1 MKQFSIQSFLF
12 LLLVGAT
19 GVISAQNGE
28 ITPEAEKIAIRDVI
42 AKETKDYYLQ
52 DFEAWKSNFVQANYF
67 RQHGYWE
74 GYPDKV
80 RYYNG
85 FDTLQQV
92 KALQFKEDRTY
103 WKGSFEKRYNENF
116 RIFPEVAWY
125 TFEQDSF
132 DGATHQFLGKSI
144 EMRVLEKHDG
154 QWKIAY
160 IGYQYLPLTHAPDN

>member
-1 MKQFSIQSFLF
+1 MGTSSVL
-12 LLLVGAT
+12 
-19 GVISAQNGE
+19 SAQTIE
-28 ITPEAEKIAIRDVI
+28 SALEAEKTAIRNLI
-42 AKETKDYYLQ
+42 TKETEDYYRQ
-52 DFEAWKSNFVQANYF
+52 DFEAWKSNFVQAGYF

-103 WKGSFEKRYNENF
+103 WKGSYEKRYNENF
-116 RIFPEVAWY
+116 RVFPEVAWY

-132 DGATHQFLGKSI
+132 DGATHRFLGKSI
-144 EMRVLEKHDG
+144 EMRVLEKHEG

-160 IGYQYLPLTHAPDN
+160 LGFQYLPLAN